1 MRIVTAR
8 LVLRDF
14 AAADAPAFLAYQSDP
29 RYAALHGS
37 GEADPD
43 HARRLLREFER
54 WRSELPRR
62 NYQLG
67 AFRRD
72 RAGTLVGCCG
82 LRAAGHPEGTAELG
96 VELAPDYWGRYGY
109 AVEIVRALLG
119 FGFGSL
125 GLGEVRGVTASGN
138 ARVARLAGWF
148 GARVTATR
156 PGPGWM
162 AARGWR
168 EVEWRVTR
176 AEWERSPA
184 SAVRRGRRADVLEAL
199 PLLAA
204 LPHLGSAGRW
214 FC

>member
-14 AAADAPAFLAYQSDP
+14 VEDDAPAFLAYQADL
-29 RYAALHGS
+29 RYAALHGP
-37 GEADPD
+37 GEADPS
-43 HARRLLREFER
+43 HTRRLLQRFER
-54 WRSELPRR
+54 WRSERPRQ

-72 RAGTLVGCCG
+72 QAGTLVGCCG
-82 LRAAGHPEGTAELG
+82 LRAAGCPDGTAELG

-109 AVEIVRALLG
+109 AVEIVRALLD
-119 FGFGSL
+119 FGFGTL
-125 GLGEVRGVTASGN
+125 RLGEIRGVTASGN
-138 ARVARLAGWF
+138 TRVARLASWF

-156 PGPGWM
+156 PGPDWM
-162 AARGWR
+162 TARGWQ

-184 SAVRRGRRADVLEAL
+184 ARRRANQ
-199 PLLAA
+199 
-204 LPHLGSAGRW
+204 AGMPAS
-214 FC
+214 

>member
-14 AAADAPAFLAYQSDP
+14 AEDDAPAFLAYQSDP
-29 RYAALHGS
+29 RYTALHGP
-37 GEADPD
+37 GEADPG
-43 HARRLLREFER
+43 HARGLLETFEHWRLEQ
-54 WRSELPRR
+54 PRR

-72 RAGTLVGCCG
+72 QAGALVGCCG
-82 LRAAGHPEGTAELG
+82 LRAAGCAGGTAELG

-119 FGFGSL
+119 FGFGTL
-125 GLGEVRGVTASGN
+125 EFDAICGATASGN
-138 ARVARLAGWF
+138 TRVARLASWF

-156 PGPGWM
+156 PGPNWM

-176 AEWERSPA
+176 AEWENSPA
-184 SAVRRGRRADVLEAL
+184 ARTRSIRAEV
-199 PLLAA
+199 P
-204 LPHLGSAGRW
+204 S
-214 FC
+214 